1 MSEQKTDP
9 GLGAPTIPD
18 APPSTEPTLPED
30 RVGMARYTT
39 DPRVVVSPEREVLRG
54 LRAEPTPLTGLRDL
68 VQDVHDLQ
76 EAKKLREAAIEQAK
90 VEHAAEA
97 PTVPRPR
104 GRSADTP
111 RMQPPPKVVVV
122 DEPPPVERS
131 SSRLDVTSPGERA
144 RTRVGTRQLLGVAAL
159 CALVGVV
166 FVYVIT
172 RGGSGTSSG
181 TTATSASATASAT
194 VATPTTSAASAT
206 TLSSGAPV
214 PSVGTADTTATSVVA
229 PPPSPSETPS
239 AKHAAPTKTGP
250 ASTAITGTPNST
262 NTAAP
267 TLTAATAPTTT
278 STPAT
283 PVSVA
288 PGPTASAPNI
298 WKIKEH

>member
-39 DPRVVVSPEREVLRG
+39 DPRVVISPEREVLRG

-76 EAKKLREAAIEQAK
+76 EAKKLREAALEQAK

-104 GRSADTP
+104 SAARNGDTARMEP
-111 RMQPPPKVVVV
+111 RII
-122 DEPPPVERS
+122 DETPAVERS
-131 SSRLDVTSPGERA
+131 PSRVEITSPGERA

-159 CALVGVV
+159 CALIGVV

-172 RGGSGTSSG
+172 RGGSGSASG
-181 TTATSASATASAT
+181 VTGPSATASAS
-194 VATPTTSAASAT
+194 VSPPSSATSAT
-206 TLSSGAPV
+206 TLSSAASAL
-214 PSVGTADTTATSVVA
+214 PSGGTADTTATSVVA
-229 PPPSPSETPS
+229 PPPSAPEPTAPS
-239 AKHAAPTKTGP
+239 AKHAAPSKTGTAATANP
-250 ASTAITGTPNST
+250 GAQNTASTT
-262 NTAAP
+262 AP
-267 TLTAATAPTTT
+267 TQPAATAPTT
-278 STPAT
+278 PPT